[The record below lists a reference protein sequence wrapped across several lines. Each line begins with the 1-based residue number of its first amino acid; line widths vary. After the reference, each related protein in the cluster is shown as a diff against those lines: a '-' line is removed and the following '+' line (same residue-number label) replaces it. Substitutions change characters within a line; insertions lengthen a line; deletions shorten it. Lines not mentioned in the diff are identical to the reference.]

1 MAAPFASDGL
11 WSLIAPLLP
20 AHLRW
25 PRAGRP
31 AEPERA
37 CFTDILLVRK
47 GVRPNFRGQ
56 QASQNARTS
65 RRIIRPDEPGRSDLM
80 RKGRC
85 SPEQILAA
93 LRQAEGGTAVADVI
107 RKLGI
112 TETFVYRWKKQYAG
126 LDVGELR
133 ELKPLREEHAKLRQV
148 VADLV
153 LDKTIVKDALGKEW

>member
-1 MAAPFASDGL
+1 
-11 WSLIAPLLP
+11 
-20 AHLRW
+20 
-25 PRAGRP
+25 
-31 AEPERA
+31 
-37 CFTDILLVRK
+37 
-47 GVRPNFRGQ
+47 
-56 QASQNARTS
+56 
-65 RRIIRPDEPGRSDLM
+65 M